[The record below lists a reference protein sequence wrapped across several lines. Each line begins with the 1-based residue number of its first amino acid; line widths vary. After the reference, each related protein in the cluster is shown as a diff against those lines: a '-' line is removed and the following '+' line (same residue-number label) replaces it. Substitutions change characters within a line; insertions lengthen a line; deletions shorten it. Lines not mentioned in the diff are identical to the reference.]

1 MGRPSLAAAGG
12 EVVGESVDS
21 GVAEGVD
28 SFVAVEDTVGLG
40 VKACVGSSGDLSA
53 GGEGEEGVDS
63 GVAVGESEGLGGG
76 GGGRGRRYPGWRF
89 FLATCKKETCQRH
102 ENERVRLH
110 PKNIDARLLAIFKG
124 EGGREFR
131 IQESEF
137 RIADLRE
144 LRTQSGQCQ

>member
-1 MGRPSLAAAGG
+1 VGRPSLAAAGG

-76 GGGRGRRYPGWRF
+76 GGGEVAGIPVGVFSSQLARRRPVNAMKMNGCVFILKISTHGCWRYSRG
-89 FLATCKKETCQRH
+89 KEE
-102 ENERVRLH
+102 EN
-110 PKNIDARLLAIFKG
+110 
-124 EGGREFR
+124 
-131 IQESEF
+131 SEF
-137 RIADLRE
+137 RSQNFGLRI
-144 LRTQSGQCQ
+144 